1 LWIKKRGINL
11 LLFNE
16 VDNIISSF
24 KILTKIFRSEMLY
37 TPIKFRNVE
46 LKNRWVMSPMCMY
59 SCENGLANDFH
70 FVHYGSRSQG
80 GTGLIMVEAT
90 GVEPHGRITNHCMG
104 IWNEEQAEKLQKIV
118 EFVHKNSD
126 SKIGIQIAHAGRK
139 GSTWNNIQIPVEE
152 GWETVAPSPIPYHPT
167 ERIPHVL
174 TSEEIQEQVQNFK
187 EAARRAV
194 KAGFNVIEIH
204 GAHGYLVHQF
214 LSPLSNIRTDE
225 YGGSFENR
233 IRFLIEIVDAVNEEL
248 NENVALFVRISG
260 TEYAENGWDIK
271 ESVELAKILK
281 NHQVDLV
288 DVSSGGNIHGVKI
301 PLFDGYQVPLSSQV
315 KNEAEIKTGAVGL
328 IKKVSHA
335 EEILEKGDADLIFI
349 AREILRNPYIAVQG
363 SFEMGE
369 ECFFPHQYLRAKI
382 ST

>member
-1 LWIKKRGINL
+1 LWIKKRGTNL

-16 VDNIISSF
+16 VGNIISF
-24 KILTKIFRSEMLY
+24 FQNLIKIFKSKMLY

-80 GTGLIMVEAT
+80 GTGLIIVEAT
-90 GVEPHGRITNHCMG
+90 GVEPRGRITNHCMG
-104 IWNEEQAEKLQKIV
+104 IWNDEQAEELQKIV
-118 EFVHKNSD
+118 EFVHENSD
-126 SKIGIQIAHAGRK
+126 SKIGIQLAHAGRK
-139 GSTWNNIQIPVEE
+139 GSTWENIQIPVEE
-152 GWETVAPSPIPYHPT
+152 GWETLAPSPIPYHPT

-174 TSEEIQEQVQNFK
+174 TVEEIKEQVRNFK
-187 EAARRAV
+187 EAAKRAV
-194 KAGFNVIEIH
+194 KAGFDVIEIH

-233 IRFLIEIVDAVNEEL
+233 IRFLIEIIDAVNEEL

-260 TEYAENGWDIK
+260 TEYAENGLEIND
-271 ESVELAKILK
+271 SVELAKILK
-281 NHQVDLV
+281 NHLVDLV

-315 KNEAEIKTGAVGL
+315 RNEAEIKTGAVGL

-335 EEILEKGDADLIFI
+335 EEILQKGDADLIFI

-363 SFEMGE
+363 SFEMKE
-369 ECFFPHQYLRAKI
+369 DCFFPHQYLRARI
-382 ST
+382 